1 MKLTIDK
8 AIREGVIEDLPYADN
23 IKDAELRERV
33 YDAWAM
39 ALSSSGFRRI
49 NDMKCDPTPGYA
61 ELKNRGQAAHLNGV
75 ARIGVAMANGLK
87 DEVPQFDV
95 DMDEII
101 AGGLCHDLGK
111 PWEYDSNNIERWKDH
126 RITGRPSLRHT
137 LFGVH
142 IALSAGLPEQIAHIA
157 GTHATEGDIIV
168 RSLAGEIIAMA
179 DEAFWRVLES
189 ACLLEAP

>member
-8 AIREGVIEDLPYADN
+8 AIRKGVIEDLPYADN

-39 ALSSSGFRRI
+39 SLSSSGFRRI

-111 PWEYDSNNIERWKDH
+111 PWEYDPNNIERWKDH

>member
-8 AIREGVIEDLPYADN
+8 AIRKGVIEDLPYADN
-23 IKDAELRERV
+23 IKDTELRERV

-39 ALSSSGFRRI
+39 SLSSSGFRRI

-87 DEVPQFDV
+87 DEVPEFDV

-111 PWEYDSNNIERWKDH
+111 PWEYDPNNIERWQDH

-189 ACLLEAP
+189 ACLLESP

>member
-8 AIREGVIEDLPYADN
+8 AIRKGVIEDLPYADN
-23 IKDAELRERV
+23 IKDTELRERV

-39 ALSSSGFRRI
+39 SLSSSGFRRI

-87 DEVPQFDV
+87 DEVPEFDV

-111 PWEYDSNNIERWKDH
+111 PWEYDPNNIERWQDH